1 MLVTLKILQDD
12 FQNASYLKLA
22 LLASEGGGGWGAAG
36 AATAEMFQ
44 CPEVSMR

>member
-22 LLASEGGGGWGAAG
+22 LLASEGGGGGQPG
-36 AATAEMFQ
+36 QRLQRCFSVQ
-44 CPEVSMR
+44 KFPCGD

>member
-22 LLASEGGGGWGAAG
+22 LLASEGGGQPGQRLQRCFSVQKFPCGD
-36 AATAEMFQ
+36 
-44 CPEVSMR
+44 